1 MFTKSEY
8 ITMLFVVCMVAVA
21 EYFKVNEIIFPEIA
35 ALTFGAWVMEER
47 PWRGPAWTICFS
59 PTLGALTGV
68 VLLRLA
74 PHALLP
80 MVGLAFF
87 FILIELKLFRSAM
100 SPSFSA
106 AILPILT
113 GITSWVYPIS
123 VCVMAAII
131 AGVAHCRE
139 KGKAGVSDDLLPAAT
154 AKSDGHAGLGLE
166 MLHYGKL
173 LLFVLLVAIF
183 SVKSEWLFVM
193 SPPLIVAFVE
203 LAEPG
208 SVLRKKSMFRLLLLF
223 SIAAL
228 CGMIWVFAVT
238 QVFQGPMWLAAGLA
252 VASVFL
258 LVRRLGVAS
267 PPAFALALL
276 PTILPHRAL
285 YLYPV
290 HVLIGSALF
299 IGFSL
304 LWFRSPGHAR
314 G

>member
-1 MFTKSEY
+1 
-8 ITMLFVVCMVAVA
+8 MVAVA
-21 EYFKVNEIIFPEIA
+21 EHFKVNEIIFPEIA

-47 PWRGPAWTICFS
+47 PWRGPAWKIWFS

-80 MVGLAFF
+80 MVGLAFL

-113 GITSWVYPIS
+113 GITSWVYPVS

-131 AGVAHCRE
+131 AGAAHCQD
-139 KGKAGVSDDLLPAAT
+139 KGKTGVCGDLPSAAA
-154 AKSDGHAGLGLE
+154 AKSDGYASLGME

-203 LAEPG
+203 LTEPG
-208 SVLRKKSMFRLLLLF
+208 SVLREKSMFRLLLLF

-228 CGMIWVFAVT
+228 SGMLWVLAVT

-252 VASVFL
+252 AASVFL
-258 LVRRLGVAS
+258 LVRRLGIAS
-267 PPAFALALL
+267 PPAFAQTLL

-314 G
+314 S

>member
-228 CGMIWVFAVT
+228 SGMFWVFAVT
-238 QVFQGPMWLAAGLA
+238 QMFQGPMWLAAGWPWPRYSCLSA
-252 VASVFL
+252 VWGL
-258 LVRRLGVAS
+258 RRRR
-267 PPAFALALL
+267 P
-276 PTILPHRAL
+276 
-285 YLYPV
+285 
-290 HVLIGSALF
+290 
-299 IGFSL
+299 L
-304 LWFRSPGHAR
+304 LWPFFRRSCRIAHCISIPSMF
-314 G
+314 